1 MGTTCSYLFTPPS
14 PAGVQSPSSDVALVV
29 VPAIVCSVL
38 VLAIVL
44 AALTAG
50 VGVAAISLC
59 VHLKL
64 KRKNT
69 APVGGTK
76 DQSKCYC

>member
-1 MGTTCSYLFTPPS
+1 MGTTCSFLFTPPS
-14 PAGVQSPSSDVALVV
+14 PAGVQSPSSEVAIVALVV
-29 VPAIVCSVL
+29 VPAIV
-38 VLAIVL
+38 L
-44 AALTAG
+44 AALMAG

-64 KRKNT
+64 EKKNT
-69 APVGGTK
+69 APVSETK

>member
-1 MGTTCSYLFTPPS
+1 MLHGHNMQLPFHCSS
-14 PAGVQSPSSDVALVV
+14 PAGVQSPSSEALVV
-29 VPAIVCSVL
+29 VPAIV
-38 VLAIVL
+38 L
-44 AALTAG
+44 AALMAG

-64 KRKNT
+64 RKKNT
-69 APVGGTK
+69 APVGGAK

>member
-1 MGTTCSYLFTPPS
+1 MGTKFSFHFTPHS
-14 PAGVQSPSSDVALVV
+14 PAGVQSPSSEVSKVAIVALVV
-29 VPAIVCSVL
+29 VP
-38 VLAIVL
+38 AIVL

-50 VGVAAISLC
+50 VGVAAISLR

-64 KRKNT
+64 RNKNT

>member
-1 MGTTCSYLFTPPS
+1 MGTTCSFLFTPPS
-14 PAGVQSPSSDVALVV
+14 PAGGQSPSSKVSNVAIVALVV
-29 VPAIVCSVL
+29 VPAIV
-38 VLAIVL
+38 L
-44 AALTAG
+44 AALMAG
-50 VGVAAISLC
+50 VGVAAISLR

-64 KRKNT
+64 RNKNT

>member
-1 MGTTCSYLFTPPS
+1 MGTTFSFLFTPPS
-14 PAGVQSPSSDVALVV
+14 PAGVQSPSSEVSKVAIVTLVV
-29 VPAIVCSVL
+29 VPAIL
-38 VLAIVL
+38 L

-64 KRKNT
+64 EKKNT

-76 DQSKCYC
+76 NQSKCYC